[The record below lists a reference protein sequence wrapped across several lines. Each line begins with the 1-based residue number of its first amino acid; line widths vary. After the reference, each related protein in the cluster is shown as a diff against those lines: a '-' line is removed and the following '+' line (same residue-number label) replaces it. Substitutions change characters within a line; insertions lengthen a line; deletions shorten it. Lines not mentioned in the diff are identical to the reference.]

1 MCARC
6 VSAKVAQV
14 AAALGRTD
22 ATDWAATAD
31 GLVSAFAATWG
42 PAEECDKGIM
52 TNLALVSGRGGGF
65 CFATY

>member
-1 MCARC
+1 M
-6 VSAKVAQV
+6 

-52 TNLALVSGRGGGF
+52 TNLALVSGGGAF
-65 CFATY
+65 VSLPR